1 MTITIRGITAFQ
13 LLACLLA
20 WVAGAA
26 ADTDVPIEPKHV
38 AEFARILELE
48 PDEKQA
54 LQTLYESYA
63 ATLSELETQRQ
74 ETQRKRWDEYS
85 KKLEEFKKANKSEYA
100 RDMALKRHRVGFETE
115 RPIIELNTSFLA
127 DVAALARNETLTAR
141 LDRARRRHATHWATH
156 LYRIDLIDIAYHTD
170 GVPPPDAA
178 CVAFLEKY
186 QQELDVLLSELQ
198 RVHDRGSE
206 LQFQGAELGASG
218 ELLKERDLPLPYR
231 QYLLDQTQ
239 TNVRLGNF
247 AYRTMKV
254 FRDIAND
261 RAVVAVDEQL
271 PHVLVCHTK
280 SPSVEKLCRD
290 ALENPALAQNLVELV
305 KEERRKYRVH
315 EDRLHDAWV
324 KLTEREFA
332 TGREHIAG
340 NISLDEWNKAL
351 NQIADAKELQ
361 MQAIDKLRSEYAER
375 IKRIVAGG

>member
-1 MTITIRGITAFQ
+1 MTITIRGITVFQ
-13 LLACLLA
+13 ILACLLA

-74 ETQRKRWDEYS
+74 ETQRKQWVEYS

-100 RDMALKRHRVGFETE
+100 RDMALKLQRLGFETE

-127 DVAALARNETLTAR
+127 DVAALARNENLTAR
-141 LDRARRRHATHWATH
+141 LERARRRHATHWATH

-170 GVPPPDAA
+170 GVPPPDEA
-178 CVAFLEKY
+178 CVTFLDKY
-186 QQELDVLLSELQ
+186 QEDLDPLLSELQ
-198 RVHDRGSE
+198 RVHDRRYE
-206 LQFQGAELGASG
+206 LQLQGAELGASG
-218 ELLKERDLPLPYR
+218 EYLAGRELPLQCR
-231 QYLLDQTQ
+231 QYLMAQTRA
-239 TNVRLGNF
+239 NVTLGNF
-247 AYRTMKV
+247 AYRTMKE
-254 FRDIAND
+254 FRDIASD
-261 RAVVAVDEQL
+261 AAVVAIDEQL

-290 ALENPALAQNLVELV
+290 ALENPALDKNVQEHVRQ
-305 KEERRKYRVH
+305 ERNQYRMQ

-324 KLTEREFA
+324 KLIETEFEI
-332 TGREHIAG
+332 GWEVVAG
-340 NISLDEWNKAL
+340 NLSSDERRKEHNRVVE
-351 NQIADAKELQ
+351 AKEER
-361 MQAIDKLRSEYAER
+361 MQAIEKLRNEYAER